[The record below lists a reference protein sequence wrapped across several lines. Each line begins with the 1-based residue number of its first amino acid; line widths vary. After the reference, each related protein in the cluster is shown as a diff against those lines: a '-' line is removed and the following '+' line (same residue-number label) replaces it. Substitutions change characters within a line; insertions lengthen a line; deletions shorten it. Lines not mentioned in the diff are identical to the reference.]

1 MMTLVFLLGTLLLAG
16 GLAWL
21 LVTLVRRRPSRRPWL
36 LVAGAGGIFLLLVVA
51 EVAGPALRQ
60 PLGVKQ
66 RVGNDRLPGP
76 ELVYEAPPPQADR
89 RPPAVAP
96 KPFDVRDFETG
107 RGRATAIEGE
117 EYLGLSRDG
126 EVVALRPGSTLD
138 AAPPEPSAGHT
149 RVPPAEVGRFAGR
162 QVEIVTV
169 RGERLAGVLVEA
181 RADEILFKAR
191 VGSGS
196 MTYPLPFDRIEEIR
210 VAS

>member
-21 LVTLVRRRPSRRPWL
+21 LATLVRRRPSRRPWL

-76 ELVYEAPPPQADR
+76 ELVYEAPPPLADR
-89 RPPAVAP
+89 QPA
-96 KPFDVRDFETG
+96 
-107 RGRATAIEGE
+107 
-117 EYLGLSRDG
+117 
-126 EVVALRPGSTLD
+126 
-138 AAPPEPSAGHT
+138 AAPPEPPLDVRNFETGRRQAAAFEGEEYVGLSQDGEQVAIGPTSEEGFERAPSDGALVSPGQAGDFT
-149 RVPPAEVGRFAGR
+149 GR

-181 RADEILFKAR
+181 RADEILFRAQ

-196 MTYPLPFDRIEEIR
+196 MTYPLSLDRIEEIR